1 MGLLRQLNHPLREPQ
16 TQAKDFAM
24 LLVIV
29 GLVMLGFTWWDW
41 RREET
46 SAGILSTWLGWLN
59 ISREDTPLLY
69 ALILIVQAVASV
81 VCIYLGLRPGA

>member
-1 MGLLRQLNHPLREPQ
+1 
-16 TQAKDFAM
+16 M

-46 SAGILSTWLGWLN
+46 SAGIFSTWLGWLN
-59 ISREDTPLLY
+59 ISREDSPLLY
-69 ALILIVQAVASV
+69 AVILIVQLVLSV

>member
-1 MGLLRQLNHPLREPQ
+1 
-16 TQAKDFAM
+16 M